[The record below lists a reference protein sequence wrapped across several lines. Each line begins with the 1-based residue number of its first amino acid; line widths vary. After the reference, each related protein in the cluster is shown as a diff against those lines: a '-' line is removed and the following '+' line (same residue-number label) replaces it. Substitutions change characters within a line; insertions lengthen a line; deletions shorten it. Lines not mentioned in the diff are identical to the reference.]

1 MWRRLIDR
9 LHDERGIKKLK
20 LARRVIEFID
30 RADDA
35 LLMSEESGYPADAA
49 DRVPV

>member
-35 LLMSEESGYPADAA
+35 LRARPPLRVVEE
-49 DRVPV
+49 